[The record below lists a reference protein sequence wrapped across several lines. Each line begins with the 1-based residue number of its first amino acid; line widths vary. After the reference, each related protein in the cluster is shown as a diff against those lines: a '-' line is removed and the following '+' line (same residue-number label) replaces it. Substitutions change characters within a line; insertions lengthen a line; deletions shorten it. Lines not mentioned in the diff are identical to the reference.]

1 MDKKQ
6 TLIAVGAALAGALSL
21 HIYLDRYELE
31 VAGGRPQQVVMV
43 TRDLALG
50 ETITEGAITLRKL
63 PEQYVEERHVLANQL
78 ERVIGTRVTSQVA
91 SGATLLWSDLDVMQS
106 SRTLSGLIRAGM
118 RAFTLPGGDVDF
130 DGLLRPGDRVDVLFT
145 KEQNGSETRTLLQNI
160 LVLTVGS
167 DLGHTDSNEVSTHF
181 RSGGGVTLSLS
192 VEQAQ
197 LLAHTQG
204 KGTLRLA
211 LRNPQDMVLA
221 EGVEPTRDVTPHAAT
236 TPEASHG
243 R

>member
-1 MDKKQ
+1 MEKKQ
-6 TLIAVGAALAGALSL
+6 TLVAAGAALFGALAL
-21 HIYLDRYELE
+21 HVYLDRFELE
-31 VAGGRPQQVVMV
+31 AAGGRPQQVVMV

-106 SRTLSGLIRAGM
+106 SRTLSGLVRAGM
-118 RAFTLPGGDVDF
+118 RAFTLPGADVDF
-130 DGLLRPGDRVDVLFT
+130 DGLLRPGDRVDVLLT
-145 KEQNGSETRTLLQNI
+145 RDQNGAETRTLLQNI

-167 DLGHTDSNEVSTHF
+167 DLGHTDSNEVAVHT
-181 RSGGGVTLSLS
+181 RSGAVTLSLS

-197 LLAHTQG
+197 LLAHSQG
-204 KGTLRLA
+204 RGALRLA

-221 EGVEPTRDVTPHAAT
+221 EGVEPTRDGALQAGAAAGGQHA
-236 TPEASHG
+236 H
-243 R
+243 